1 MDPAKQRLFAG
12 IGGALFGF
20 TGIFALMGAFALYL
34 STFMGDALAFAL
46 TGLTFILVG
55 VAFLYVFLKPGKAA
69 SKELDQLEDATADA
83 LADLPFD
90 TLKSMVEKRPLAMTG
105 IAALIGYTLA
115 SDNND
120 MGAKTLQRALFG
132 LI

>member
-20 TGIFALMGAFALYL
+20 TGIIALMGATTIALSSHVGYAVGAAISGL
-34 STFMGDALAFAL
+34 IFL
-46 TGLTFILVG
+46 TLGAGLLFLFI
-55 VAFLYVFLKPGKAA
+55 KPTKAA
-69 SKELDQLEDATADA
+69 SKEIDQLEDATADA

-90 TLKSMVEKRPLAMTG
+90 TLKSMIDKRPLAMTSV
-105 IAALIGYTLA
+105 AALIGYGLA
-115 SDNND
+115 SDKNN
-120 MGAKTLQRALFG
+120 MGAKTLQRLLMG

>member
-1 MDPAKQRLFAG
+1 MDPAKRRLFAG

-20 TGIFALMGAFALYL
+20 TGIFALMGALAFYL
-34 STFMGDALAFAL
+34 TTFMNDASAFAL
-46 TGLTFILVG
+46 SGLTFILIG
-55 VAFLYVFLKPGKAA
+55 VALLYLFLKPTKAA

-105 IAALIGYTLA
+105 IAALVGYTLA
-115 SDNND
+115 SDKNET
-120 MGAKTLQRALFG
+120 GTKTLQKLLFG